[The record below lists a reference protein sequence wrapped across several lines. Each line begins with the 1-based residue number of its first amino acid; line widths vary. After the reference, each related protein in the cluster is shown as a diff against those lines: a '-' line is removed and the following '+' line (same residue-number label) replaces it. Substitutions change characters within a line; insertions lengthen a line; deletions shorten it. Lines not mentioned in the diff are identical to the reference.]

1 MIKIPRIF
9 FLLFLSSLISSCV
22 SGKKITYFQN
32 MEELQQEADNLK
44 QSIEIKTNDML
55 TIIVSAENPE
65 SVQPF
70 NLPVVSKPATGEV
83 TMIGGQQQLQT
94 YLVDSEGNIEFPVLG
109 TVNVKGLNRQ
119 ELSELLE
126 KRISKYV
133 QNPIVNVRI
142 ANFQVTVLGEVNR
155 PGTFSIPDENL
166 SLNKALGFAGDLTIY
181 GKRDNVLIIRE
192 GNEGKSYEYVD
203 LTNSDLLN
211 SPYYYLKQNDVVY
224 VEPNYAQK
232 QAAAYNRNSSVYI
245 SIASII
251 ISLAIL
257 FTN

>member
-1 MIKIPRIF
+1 MEDLQKEVENSKQNIQIK
-9 FLLFLSSLISSCV
+9 S
-22 SGKKITYFQN
+22 
-32 MEELQQEADNLK
+32 
-44 QSIEIKTNDML
+44 NDLL
-55 TIIVSAENPE
+55 TIIVSAENAA

-70 NLPVVSKPATGEV
+70 NLQVVSTPNTGEITQV
-83 TMIGGQQQLQT
+83 SGQQQLQT
-94 YLVDSEGNIEFPVLG
+94 YLVDNEGNIEFPVLG
-109 TVNVKGLNRQ
+109 TINVAGLSRK

-126 KRISKYV
+126 NRISKYV

-155 PGTFSIPDENL
+155 PGTFTIPDENL
-166 SLNKALGFAGDLTIY
+166 TLNKALGFAGDLTIY
-181 GKRDNVLIIRE
+181 GKRNNILIIRE
-192 GNEGKSYEYVD
+192 GEEGKAYEYVD
-203 LTNSDLLN
+203 LTDSEILS
-211 SPYYYLKQNDVVY
+211 SPYYYLEQNDVVY

>member
-1 MIKIPRIF
+1 MKIPYPIL
-9 FLLFLSSLISSCV
+9 FLLFSFFALTSCV

-32 MEELQQEADNLK
+32 MQNLQKEVDDLK
-44 QSIEIKTNDML
+44 QNIEIKKNDL
-55 TIIVSAENPE
+55 LIIIVSAENAE
-65 SVQPF
+65 SVKPF
-70 NLPVVSKPATGEV
+70 NLQVVSTPDTGEV
-83 TMIGGQQQLQT
+83 TQVSGQQQLQT

-109 TVNVKGLNRQ
+109 TINVAGLSRK

-126 KRISKYV
+126 NRISKYV
-133 QNPIVNVRI
+133 KNPIVNVRI
-142 ANFQVTVLGEVNR
+142 ANFQVTILGEVNR
-155 PGTFSIPDENL
+155 PGTFSIPEENL
-166 SLNKALGFAGDLTIY
+166 SLSKALGFAGDLTIY
-181 GKRDNVLIIRE
+181 GKRNNVLIIRE
-192 GNEGKSYEYVD
+192 GEEGKTYEYID
-203 LTNSDLLN
+203 LTKSDFLN
-211 SPYYYLKQNDVVY
+211 SPYYYLEQNDVVY